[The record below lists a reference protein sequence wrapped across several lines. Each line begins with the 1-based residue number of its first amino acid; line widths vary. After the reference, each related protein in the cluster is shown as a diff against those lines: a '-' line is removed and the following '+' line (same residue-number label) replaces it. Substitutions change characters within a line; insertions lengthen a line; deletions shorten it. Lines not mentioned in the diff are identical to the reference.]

1 MKGISDTTC
10 CAVARSGESGEIC
23 PCRGCIAP
31 RGGSWCIRGGSKI
44 AVETGTAAVGGKA
57 VMDGPAASLGISRKV
72 GTMTGWKN
80 G

>member
-1 MKGISDTTC
+1 MVR
-10 CAVARSGESGEIC
+10 VARFVLAGDVLPPEEEVGASG
-23 PCRGCIAP
+23 
-31 RGGSWCIRGGSKI
+31 GGSKI